1 MKNPSVQPPDENLS
15 LSERRRT
22 AARKLE
28 RKRKVKFLS
37 VSQKFLYLIIK
48 AALELRAGA
57 RAEAKSSRF
66 KIIGTFLLLV
76 TDFSSSEAF

>member
-1 MKNPSVQPPDENLS
+1 MKTSEHHCLS
-15 LSERRRT
+15 S
-22 AARKLE
+22 AAQLHVFVCRGKLE

-37 VSQKFLYLIIK
+37 VSQKILHLIIK

-57 RAEAKSSRF
+57 RAEAKSSCF